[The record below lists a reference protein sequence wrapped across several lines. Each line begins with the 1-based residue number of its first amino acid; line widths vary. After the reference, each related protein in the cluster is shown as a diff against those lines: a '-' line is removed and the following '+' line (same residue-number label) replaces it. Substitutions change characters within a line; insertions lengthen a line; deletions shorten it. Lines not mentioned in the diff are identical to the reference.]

1 MVIKDLGVYFFRYA
15 PYFVGGE
22 VVAYKGYLLKVGN
35 YKIPHKYISASSY
48 KAYLNSQDLDSY
60 RDGNGVLHRNALSHQ
75 PNKIEFNTRNM
86 LSDKEFSA
94 FMGNIQE
101 NYTNNLERK
110 ASVTAYIP
118 EVDKYIT
125 QDMYIS
131 DIQPEI
137 YSADSKSIKYK
148 EIRIAFIGY

>member
-1 MVIKDLGVYFFRYA
+1 MHPL
-15 PYFVGGE
+15 FVGGGI
-22 VVAYKGYLLKVGN
+22 VAYSGYLVKIGD
-35 YKIPHKYISASSY
+35 YKIPHSFISASSY

-86 LSDKEFSA
+86 LTDKQFST
-94 FMGNIQE
+94 FMGNIRK
-101 NYTNNLERK
+101 NYTNKLERK

-118 EVDKYIT
+118 EVDLYIT
-125 QDMYIS
+125 QDMYMS

-137 YSADSKSIKYK
+137 YSADSKEIKYK